1 MLTSIDFSKYFE
13 NKSCYILRKVITS
26 DVSLVLPSDSLDNN
40 IYKSIKWNLVRL
52 LYGKIDCIWLIN
64 W

>member
-1 MLTSIDFSKYFE
+1 MIFQSILKINHAILCCDE
-13 NKSCYILRKVITS
+13 LRKVITS